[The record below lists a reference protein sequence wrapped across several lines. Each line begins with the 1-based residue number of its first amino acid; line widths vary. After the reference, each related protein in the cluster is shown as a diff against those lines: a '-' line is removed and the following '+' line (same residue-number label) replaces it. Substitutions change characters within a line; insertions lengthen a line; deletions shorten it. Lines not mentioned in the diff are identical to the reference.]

1 MGALFLLGQAGSAAP
16 NTGPSYQLSAY
27 AVCFLSITTH
37 KAGKFNIPGLMLS
50 ILMLAIGF
58 NGLSLL
64 GGPFWME
71 SVFNG
76 IILIVAI
83 LTTKSDARSVTIG

>member
-1 MGALFLLGQAGSAAP
+1 
-16 NTGPSYQLSAY
+16 
-27 AVCFLSITTH
+27 
-37 KAGKFNIPGLMLS
+37 MLS
-50 ILMLAIGF
+50 VLMLAIGF